1 MKKFTSVLLR
11 LPKSKKFKGVEKLKS
26 FVPIEKKFTTEAS
39 MLRQE
44 AASRFARGV
53 EATSLESGM
62 KKIRAISM
70 KLFKDTKFY
79 TKKPGT
85 NFKIKTAQGKST
97 LKRIDKAKTQAFKTA
112 RAKGMRALQ
121 RKSDELGVGI
131 KRFGSQKVKTLQKLS
146 DAEARELGFPPREVF
161 KSAGRKGPM
170 SKMDKVI
177 DEYSTVQKMNKRT
190 GKYETIRRYDIR
202 SSGKIGSG
210 LIDKSIYKYDPVL
223 KGLRKK
229 KK

>member
-1 MKKFTSVLLR
+1 MKKFTSVILR
-11 LPKSKKFKGVEKLKS
+11 LPKSKKFKGVERLKS

-112 RAKGMRALQ
+112 RAKGLRALQ
-121 RKSDELGVGI
+121 KRSDELGVGI

-177 DEYSTVQKMNKRT
+177 DEYSTVQKMNRRT

-202 SSGKIGSG
+202 SSGKMGSG

>member
-1 MKKFTSVLLR
+1 MVKKFIIRYS
-11 LPKSKKFKGVEKLKS
+11 PKFKGTQKLKS
-26 FVPIEKKFTTEAS
+26 FKPVEKKFTEQATAF
-39 MLRQE
+39 RQE

-79 TKKPGT
+79 KTKPGT

-97 LKRIDKAKTQAFKTA
+97 LRRIDKAKTQAFKTA

-121 RKSDELGVGI
+121 KKSDELGVGI
-131 KRFGSQKVKTLQKLS
+131 RRFGSQKVKTLQKLS

-161 KSAGRKGPM
+161 KSAGKKGPM
-170 SKMDKVI
+170 SKMDKLI
-177 DEYSTVQKMNKRT
+177 DEYSTVQKMNPRT

-202 SSGKIGSG
+202 PI
-210 LIDKSIYKYDPVL
+210 DPVASFY
-223 KGLRKK
+223 RKK
-229 KK
+229 RK

>member
-1 MKKFTSVLLR
+1 M
-11 LPKSKKFKGVEKLKS
+11 
-26 FVPIEKKFTTEAS
+26 KKFTTEAS

-161 KSAGRKGPM
+161 KSAGKKGPM

-190 GKYETIRRYDIR
+190 GKYETIRRFDIR
-202 SSGKIGSG
+202 SSGKVGSG

>member
-1 MKKFTSVLLR
+1 MKKFTSVILR
-11 LPKSKKFKGVEKLKS
+11 LPKSKKFKGVERLKS

-161 KSAGRKGPM
+161 KSAGKKGPM

-190 GKYETIRRYDIR
+190 GKYETIRRFDIR
-202 SSGKIGSG
+202 SSGKVGSG